1 MSDEAFGR
9 SPASTT
15 DFRASSLLIAVLDFA
30 GAAGL
35 AGGRIV
41 LTRPDV
47 HMAPFAM
54 EVACAGVALF
64 LGLMLLRARAEFGRQ
79 YQRRYAVN
87 AAFGALASIGVC
99 VSVFGVSLYF
109 DDAHGFGTVTA
120 ISLTVVLCL
129 VSYSICRKTFSSK
142 K

>member
-1 MSDEAFGR
+1 MSDDALGR
-9 SPASTT
+9 PPVSTT
-15 DFRASSLLIAVLDFA
+15 DFRASSLLMAVLDFA

-41 LTRPDV
+41 LTQPDV

-64 LGLMLLRARAEFGRQ
+64 LGLMLLRARAEIGGQ
-79 YQRRYAVN
+79 LQWRYTVN
-87 AAFGALASIGVC
+87 AGFGALAAFGVC

-109 DDAHGFGTVTA
+109 PDARGSATVLA
-120 ISLTVVLCL
+120 ISLAVVLCL
-129 VSYSICRKTFSSK
+129 ATYFVCRKSLKSTR
-142 K
+142 